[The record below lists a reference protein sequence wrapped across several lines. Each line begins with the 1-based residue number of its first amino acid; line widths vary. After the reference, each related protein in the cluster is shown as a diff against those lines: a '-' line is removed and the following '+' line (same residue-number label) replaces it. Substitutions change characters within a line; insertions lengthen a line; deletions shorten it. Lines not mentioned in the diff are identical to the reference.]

1 MTDPIT
7 HRFRSPE
14 LLQQALRHR
23 SAGSPHNERLEFLGD
38 ALVNLLVAEAL
49 HERWP
54 KADEGVLTRARA
66 ELVRESSLATIAR
79 HLRVDASRRQRL
91 DFAGDECFEFDQLP
105 ADGPGLA
112 EQTDA
117 QRLAQRVREAL
128 ERLPAEQA
136 QVLRLSYY
144 EDEPHA
150 RIATELGLPL
160 GTVKSRIRLAVAQL
174 RKLLDA

>member
-1 MTDPIT
+1 M
-7 HRFRSPE
+7 
-14 LLQQALRHR
+14 
-23 SAGSPHNERLEFLGD
+23 
-38 ALVNLLVAEAL
+38 
-49 HERWP
+49 
-54 KADEGVLTRARA
+54 
-66 ELVRESSLATIAR
+66 
-79 HLRVDASRRQRL
+79 
-91 DFAGDECFEFDQLP
+91 
-105 ADGPGLA
+105 
-112 EQTDA
+112 
-117 QRLAQRVREAL
+117 REAL